1 MQTTAVSLTTE
12 WALISEAE
20 HTCAFDV
27 QSAGVVIVHM
37 NETNVAPADDAPGV
51 EVQSWPAAFDFSI
64 TGMAGN
70 QHIWARA
77 KNGVVPIV
85 VIK

>member
-1 MQTTAVSLTTE
+1 MQTTAVSLTTD
-12 WALISEAE
+12 WTLISEAH

-27 QSAGVVIVHM
+27 QSAGVVIVHL
-37 NETNVAPADDAPGV
+37 NESNVAPATDAPGV
-51 EVQSWPAAFDFSI
+51 EVQSWPAAFDFAM

-77 KNGVVPIV
+77 KSGEVPIV